1 LGYPSSHATA
11 GAGVE
16 CRAFV
21 QGLVNISSTST
32 VSRVVARVTA
42 VDASE
47 CPHGDAFESE
57 TPATPTHAR
66 K

>member
-1 LGYPSSHATA
+1 V
-11 GAGVE
+11 GVK
-16 CRAFV
+16 RRV

-47 CPHGDAFESE
+47 CPHGDAIESE